1 MRFRSVATALP
12 RLKIRLALWGI
23 GAGAAFAPAL
33 FDLARETSL
42 DKGPWISLMAGI
54 LFVTVAGF
62 ADIVVIRRK
71 GLASGFQQ
79 FVSRCWAG

>member
-1 MRFRSVATALP
+1 
-12 RLKIRLALWGI
+12 
-23 GAGAAFAPAL
+23 
-33 FDLARETSL
+33 
-42 DKGPWISLMAGI
+42 MAGI